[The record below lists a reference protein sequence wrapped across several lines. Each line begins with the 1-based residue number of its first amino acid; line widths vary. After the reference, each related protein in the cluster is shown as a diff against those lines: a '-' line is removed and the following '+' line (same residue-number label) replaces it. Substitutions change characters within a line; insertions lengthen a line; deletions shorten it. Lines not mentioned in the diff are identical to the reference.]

1 MAATWNGRVCTI
13 TNMDPIGLLGHAI
26 PLTPFSFSQ
35 HMSALSFRVLMFL
48 RKNSSLVFSRRF
60 GTAP

>member
-1 MAATWNGRVCTI
+1 
-13 TNMDPIGLLGHAI
+13 MDPIGLLGHAI